1 MIAAKSFYELNN
13 QELYQILR
21 LRSEVFVVEQDCV
34 YQDLDNKDQI
44 SIHIFQKEK
53 DEIVAYTRIFKSG
66 DYYKNPSIGRVV
78 VSKKNRGK
86 ELGKKIMIHS
96 IEYIKSEKNHFIAKL
111 EAVNDIESISKLTN
125 SKIFI
130 LKDDLPDLKSDEFY
144 WHELIGMNVVSSISK
159 KLLGKV
165 YEIRNFGS
173 NDTLIIR
180 ANDHDN
186 ELLVPFVKDKIIH
199 KIDKD
204 NLTIYAEWETE
215 Y

>member
-1 MIAAKSFYELNN
+1 MIAAKTFYELNN

-96 IEYIKSEKNHFIAKL
+96 IEYIKKNLKGEK
-111 EAVNDIESISKLTN
+111 IELSAQKYLDKFYKDLGFLWSCLFRYFN
-125 SKIFI
+125 I
-130 LKDDLPDLKSDEFY
+130 LKYYYPHYVGFIQSKMSNLDSI
-144 WHELIGMNVVSSISK
+144 HNV
-159 KLLGKV
+159 
-165 YEIRNFGS
+165 YF
-173 NDTLIIR
+173 
-180 ANDHDN
+180 
-186 ELLVPFVKDKIIH
+186 P
-199 KIDKD
+199 
-204 NLTIYAEWETE
+204 
-215 Y
+215 